1 MSERDD
7 ETIEIRDSRRRHRR
21 GPGLAIDAQPDSPRH
36 SIREGEVIRDRLAG
50 LDPDTERLFRINSG
64 VGWVGRV
71 VQRREDL
78 LVLADPRPLRAAPE
92 GWPDMFGWKTIEITP
107 DMVGLRVAVATGEEV
122 KCSGDLRPEQR
133 KFRACLERMGG
144 VYRVLRP

>member
-1 MSERDD
+1 MHGD
-7 ETIEIRDSRRRHRR
+7 IRT
-21 GPGLAIDAQPDSPRH
+21 PVEAQPDGPIRRSV
-36 SIREGEVIRDRLAG
+36 REGEVIRDRLIGIDA
-50 LDPDTERLFRINSG
+50 DRERLFRINAG
-64 VGWVGRV
+64 IGWVGRV

-92 GWPDMFGWKTIEITP
+92 GWPDLCGWETVEITEE
-107 DMVGLRVAVATGEEV
+107 MVGMKVAVFVGEEV
-122 KCSGDLRPEQR
+122 KCTGDLRPEQR